1 MQMKGESPEEGV
13 PPWVGGHGTPDCG
26 IGFTSTS
33 TRKKEVPM
41 RRLSSLTVVF
51 ALLALAST
59 ASAEGLKHQL
69 GTWKLNVAKSKTEA
83 STAKSQT
90 RVYEDWG
97 GGLLHMRY
105 EGTDAQGNPTLGE
118 FVARFDGKAYPYVF
132 RGAPGAST
140 ISLKWVG
147 DRTFAFAM
155 LTDGKTSYTG
165 THTVAADGKS
175 FTFTYKTNG
184 KGEPSSTVLVFD
196 KQ

>member
-1 MQMKGESPEEGV
+1 
-13 PPWVGGHGTPDCG
+13 
-26 IGFTSTS
+26 
-33 TRKKEVPM
+33 M

-59 ASAEGLKHQL
+59 ASAEGLKAYV
-69 GTWKLNVAKSKTEA
+69 GTWKLNVAKSKNEA
-83 STAKSQT
+83 WTAKSQT

-97 GGLLHMRY
+97 DGLLHMRAD
-105 EGTDAQGNPTLGE
+105 GTDAQGNPTLQE
-118 FVARFDGKAYPYVF
+118 YVARFDGKAYPYVF

-140 ISLKWVG
+140 ITNTRVD
-147 DRTFAFAM
+147 DRTFAFTV

-175 FTFTYKTNG
+175 YTNTYKTNG
-184 KGEPSSTVLVFD
+184 KGEPSSAALVYE